1 MPKPLLRRALPALIA
16 GACALPL
23 AHADIYTW
31 TDDKGRVNISNVEPP
46 AGAHVTSVLR
56 ESKEMKAANEA
67 ARAAALERLREAE
80 VQALAERVRQLQA
93 EVEAAK
99 RPPPAPVVAAAPPP
113 TYAYTGEFAPPVVQ
127 YNVINA
133 SPAMGGGYGN
143 SGCNTG
149 WPDCQFG
156 WYPGFYPAYY
166 PVSIVVPRDKHF
178 RRDHFQP
185 KPAPHFRGPTA
196 PWSPVPVIGGNRGRG
211 R

>member
-93 EVEAAK
+93 EVEAAI
-99 RPPPAPVVAAAPPP
+99 
-113 TYAYTGEFAPPVVQ
+113 GEFESRNSFKPDAPFDHV
-127 YNVINA
+127 
-133 SPAMGGGYGN
+133 
-143 SGCNTG
+143 
-149 WPDCQFG
+149 FG
-156 WYPGFYPAYY
+156 SRHEETERQRLDFLENL
-166 PVSIVVPRDKHF
+166 
-178 RRDHFQP
+178 RRE
-185 KPAPHFRGPTA
+185 AAGA
-196 PWSPVPVIGGNRGRG
+196 
-211 R
+211 